1 MQILL
6 DFIFGIIHPS
16 RTQHVDWEM
25 LRPITKS
32 PLELLPH
39 HLPHSAGLHYM
50 DLRRVPGCFGIACFS
65 RQRVMLDFY
74 LFSLFFSSQK
84 QYITAALGPQRF
96 WWTPRAAS
104 LRTTPLLSAFAASNS
119 GSRLLL
125 ATAQDADVMIDER
138 YYAECDGL
146 ETG

>member
-1 MQILL
+1 MQILQ
-6 DFIFGIIHPS
+6 DFIFVIIHPS
-16 RTQHVDWEM
+16 RTQHVDLQM
-25 LRPITKS
+25 LRPMTKS

-50 DLRRVPGCFGIACFS
+50 DFTACTRLFRDCLFLQTARHARFLPFLPLFFFSEAVHNCGSGPTTILVDPQSCFS
-65 RQRVMLDFY
+65 AN
-74 LFSLFFSSQK
+74 K
-84 QYITAALGPQRF
+84 
-96 WWTPRAAS
+96 
-104 LRTTPLLSAFAASNS
+104 PLLSAFAASNS